1 MKTSSKVEKAY
12 QVYINGYTGSKV
24 VSKYSLDE
32 TGQWQVY
39 GEDPN
44 CDMGGYHHEP
54 FLGTYE
60 GKLRD
65 VIYYALTL
73 NGFVQWGGGGK
84 IEKLDINGQ
93 YEELVAKREE
103 VWKQLLAIDSEIQK
117 LL

>member
-1 MKTSSKVEKAY
+1 
-12 QVYINGYTGSKV
+12 
-24 VSKYSLDE
+24 
-32 TGQWQVY
+32 
-39 GEDPN
+39 
-44 CDMGGYHHEP
+44 MGGYHHEP

-84 IEKLDINGQ
+84 IEKLDKKQTTYKVPVYTGINGQ